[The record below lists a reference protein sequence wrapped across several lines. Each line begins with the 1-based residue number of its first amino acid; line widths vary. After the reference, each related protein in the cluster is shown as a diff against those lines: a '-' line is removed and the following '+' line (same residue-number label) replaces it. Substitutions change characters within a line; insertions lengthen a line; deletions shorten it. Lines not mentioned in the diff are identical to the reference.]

1 MGVSFNPF
9 SGQLVLTNSSSGGGG
24 GSVSSVNGQSGIVVL
39 TQSDIGLGNVDN
51 TSDANKPISTATQSA
66 LDALS
71 LNDYKVYKYT
81 LQSADISSK
90 SLTINATPQTAT
102 KTRFVV
108 IGGPGDQDYGP
119 DFTVSSNI
127 LSWNGLFLDG
137 VLAVG
142 DKVIVIYN

>member
-1 MGVSFNPF
+1 MGVQFNPF
-9 SGQLVLTNSSSGGGG
+9 TGQLDLIGTSSGGGG
-24 GSVSSVNGQSGIVVL
+24 SVTSVNGQSGIVVL
-39 TQSDIGLGNVDN
+39 DKNDIGLGNVDN

-81 LQSADISSK
+81 LQNADIVSK

-108 IGGPGDQDYGP
+108 IGGPEHDYGI
-119 DFTVSSNI
+119 DFTVSTNQ
-127 LSWNGLFLDG
+127 LSWNSLGLDG
-137 VLAVG
+137 ILATN